1 MVGLSLPPQASLP
14 PLDAWSAPYRSESFA
29 EDLPLCAAPA
39 PVAPKPRWQATLL
52 LALPLTLALIGSLL
66 PIVHGQV

>member
-1 MVGLSLPPQASLP
+1 VGGLSLPPQASLAP
-14 PLDAWSAPYRSESFA
+14 HAAWSAPYRSESFA
-29 EDLPLCAAPA
+29 EDLPLSAPPA
-39 PVAPKPRWQATLL
+39 PVAPKSRWQATLL